1 MANWSATLRSLT
13 IGTAT
18 SYEFEAP
25 GPSGLGNPPTR
36 TADQPRGHLS
46 GDAGGDDVLE
56 KRVIQIPIV
65 VLGSTSDGGDD
76 CRTKLR
82 TLQTAWRP
90 STVDIELS
98 MTIAGQTFVYDG
110 RPRGCE
116 ADLEFLGAGTCRVL
130 LTFEALT
137 PYAQGSSE
145 STPVP

>member
-1 MANWSATLRSLT
+1 MSNWSATLRALT
-13 IGTAT
+13 IGTGT
-18 SYEFEAP
+18 DYEFESP
-25 GPSGLGNPPTR
+25 GITGLGNPPTR

-46 GDAGGDDVLE
+46 GDVGGDDVLE
-56 KRVIQIPIV
+56 KRVITIPVAI
-65 VLGSTSDGGDD
+65 LGSETDGGVD

-90 STVDIELS
+90 SSTNIDLALS
-98 MTIAGQTFVYDG
+98 IAGQSFTYSG

-116 ADLEFLGAGTCRVL
+116 ADTELLGKGVCRVL